1 MNHGLLTED
10 IPLRIADFFAVGD
23 SRIDTLILPDGVEE
37 IGMGAF
43 SFSPNLR
50 AAYLPKSLR
59 IIGSGA
65 FSGCA
70 KLEKLFIPAEIA
82 ELRGSFSADPK
93 LNQIEVDESCGLC
106 LRDAFLIRGDTLLRA
121 FPSLLLRNDVCI
133 PEGIRRISGGA
144 FARCASLERIHL
156 PKSLRII
163 EGGAFAGCHNMS
175 EIEIP
180 DGVVE
185 IGGGAFA
192 GLPLREL
199 VLPDSMI
206 KIGEWCCDGCSSLRV
221 VTLPAGLCYPLNAF
235 PPGCRKEQRGE
246 AEKSFDPESL
256 AEAREIGPY
265 AFAGMQTPEEITL
278 PESVTRIGEGAFQ
291 HASGLKIIHLPRNL
305 KTIERNAFAFL
316 PELKEIDLPD
326 AITEIPQ
333 GCFWNCGSLRHMT
346 FPTSLRM
353 INRYAFRDC
362 TALEQL
368 RLPGGLI
375 SLVSGA
381 FQGCS
386 SLREVVFP
394 ESLRMIGSGDYL
406 NPEMEFP
413 GTFERCV
420 SLKEVRLPAELD
432 LLNDHTF
439 RDCAGLKRVTMPG
452 RIGCCG
458 KNIFA
463 GCPDVQIVERRR
475 LGPET
480 VSGWVRELQK
490 FRSLKIGFL
499 FALMEEAGP
508 FARALGFKG
517 TLTERQ
523 PVFHDGNR
531 MLICGVGRANAS
543 AGTIRLFREG
553 CRTVVNIGTAGG
565 YRIFD
570 PVRVFAPKIFYD
582 GDAFWGNPGE
592 RLLDPAGVNPPGAVA
607 GGPPV
612 FTISGFASGS
622 LPLPM
627 SALIDN
633 EAYAVATA
641 ARALGMKRIFV
652 KVVSDHADVDARQD
666 FRNTRANFSDYTDEV
681 GKSLIAQ
688 LHECA
693 EEELPHD

>member
-1 MNHGLLTED
+1 MNHELFAED
-10 IPLRIADFFAVGD
+10 VPLRIADFFAEGD
-23 SRIDTLILPDGVEE
+23 PLIDTLIVPEGVEE

-50 AAYLPKSLR
+50 EIHLPKSLR
-59 IIGSGA
+59 IIGAGA
-65 FSGCA
+65 FSGCTE
-70 KLEKLFIPAEIA
+70 LEKLFIPAEIA

-93 LNQIEVDESCGLC
+93 LNRIEVDESCGL
-106 LRDAFLIRGDTLLRA
+106 RQDDAFLIRGDTLLRA
-121 FPSLLLRNDVCI
+121 FPSLLCGNDVSI
-133 PEGIRRISGGA
+133 MEGIRRISGGA
-144 FARCASLERIHL
+144 FASCTSLEHIRL

-163 EGGAFAGCHNMS
+163 EGGAFAGCRTMS

-199 VLPDSMI
+199 VLPDSVI
-206 KIGEWCCDGCSSLRV
+206 KIGEWCCDGCSSLRA
-221 VTLPAGLCYPLNAF
+221 VTLPAGLRYPVNAF
-235 PPGCRKEQRGE
+235 PPCCRKEQPGD
-246 AEKSFDPESL
+246 AQKSFDQESL
-256 AEAREIGPY
+256 AGARGIGPY
-265 AFAGMQTPEEITL
+265 AFAGMQMPEEITI
-278 PESVTRIGEGAFQ
+278 PESVTFIGEGAFQ

-316 PELKEIDLPD
+316 PELEEIDLPD

-333 GCFWNCGSLRHMT
+333 GCFWNCRLLRHLK
-346 FPTSLRM
+346 FPTSLRI

-368 RLPGGLI
+368 RLPCGLV

-386 SLREVVFP
+386 SLRQVVFP

-406 NPEMEFP
+406 DPKMEFP

-420 SLKEVRLPAELD
+420 SLKEVLLPAELD

-439 RDCAGLKRVTMPG
+439 RDCVGLKRVTMPG
-452 RIGCCG
+452 KIGCCG

-463 GCPDVQIVERRR
+463 GCLDVQIVERRR
-475 LGPET
+475 PGPET

-490 FRSLKIGFL
+490 FRPLKIGFL
-499 FALMEEAGP
+499 FALMEEARP

-523 PVFHDGNR
+523 PIFHDGNWL
-531 MLICGVGRANAS
+531 LICGVGRANAS
-543 AGTIRLFREG
+543 AGTIRLFLEG

-570 PVRVFAPKIFYD
+570 SGRVFAPEIFYD
-582 GDAFWGNPGE
+582 GDAFLGNPGE
-592 RLLDPAGVNPPGAVA
+592 HLLDPAGVNPPGSVT

-622 LPLPM
+622 LLPM

-641 ARALGMKRIFV
+641 ARALGMKHIFI
-652 KVVSDHADVDARQD
+652 KAVSDHADADALAD
-666 FRNTRANFSDYTDEV
+666 FRNTLAFFAGHTDEV

-688 LHECA
+688 LHKYA
-693 EEELPHD
+693 EEELPHG